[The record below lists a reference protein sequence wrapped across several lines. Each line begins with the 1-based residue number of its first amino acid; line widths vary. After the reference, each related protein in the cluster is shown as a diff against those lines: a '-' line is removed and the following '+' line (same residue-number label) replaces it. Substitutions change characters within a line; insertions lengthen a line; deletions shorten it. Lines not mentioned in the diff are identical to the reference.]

1 MSSGKCKLKQ
11 EMTAHLSEWPKSGTP
26 TIPNA
31 GKNLKTIGAL
41 IHCWWECKIVQLLE
55 DTLLVSY
62 KT

>member
-11 EMTAHLSEWPKSGTP
+11 ETTTHLLEWPKSGTP

-31 GKNLKTIGAL
+31 GENLETIGTL
-41 IHCWWECKIVQLLE
+41 HSLLVGMQNH
-55 DTLLVSY
+55 TAFGKLLVSY